1 MSSPLTQVHE
11 RNATDP
17 EVHSGSRETDSREP
31 REAARKPV
39 FGLPAKLITTSVCP
53 AKMEQRGVRGATEG
67 NADSLLE
74 GAPDACILINE

>member
-39 FGLPAKLITTSVCP
+39 FGLPAKPITSVCP
-53 AKMEQRGVRGATEG
+53 AKMEQRRVRGATEG

-74 GAPDACILINE
+74 GAPDA